1 MPQVLVP
8 QFVHE
13 PGPTI
18 LRQAAEVVYW
28 DEDRPPPRDR
38 LEPAIAGADGLV
50 CQSNCRVDAV
60 LLERATRLRVVSNV
74 AAGYDNIE
82 LAAAT
87 ARGIAVCNTPVPAL
101 HETTADL
108 TLALILAVARRLGE
122 AERYIRAGRWTH
134 WSPQLL
140 VGADVYGRTLG
151 IVGLGRIGQA
161 VARRARG
168 FGMNILYTGRQRREA
183 AERELGATFVGLDEL
198 LRRSDFVSL
207 HVPATA
213 ETRHLIGRPQLDLMA
228 RSSYLINAAR
238 GALVDQAALYEALR
252 DGRIAGAGL
261 DVFDPEPVTAG
272 EPLLTLEN
280 VVAVPHVGGASLP
293 TRQRM
298 AETAARNALAV
309 LAGREPPSCVNP
321 EVLPR

>member
-1 MPQVLVP
+1 VPQVLIP

-18 LRQAAEVVYW
+18 LAQATEVVYW
-28 DEDRPPPRDR
+28 DEDRPPQRDR
-38 LEPAIAGADGLV
+38 LEQAIASADGLV
-50 CQSNCRVDAV
+50 CQSNCRVDAA
-60 LLERATRLRVVSNV
+60 LLGRAPRLRVVSNV
-74 AAGYDNIE
+74 AAGYDNID

-87 ARGIAVCNTPVPAL
+87 AREIAVCNTPVPAL

-108 TLALILAVARRLGE
+108 TFALILAVARRLGE

-168 FGMNILYTGRQRREA
+168 FGMNVLYTGRQRRET
-183 AERELGATFVGLDEL
+183 AERELGATFVGLDDL

-213 ETRHLIGRPQLDLMA
+213 ETRRIIGRPQLELMA
-228 RSSYLINAAR
+228 RSAYLINAAR
-238 GALVDQAALYEALR
+238 GALVDQAALYDALR

-261 DVFDPEPVTAG
+261 DVFDPEPVAAA

-293 TRQRM
+293 TRERM

-309 LAGREPPSCVNP
+309 LAGRQPPSCVNP
-321 EVLPR
+321 GVLRG

>member
-1 MPQVLVP
+1 VSRVLVP

-18 LRQAAEVVYW
+18 LREVVELVYW
-28 DEDRPPPRDR
+28 GEDRPPPGAE
-38 LEPAIAGADGLV
+38 LAAAIADADGLV
-50 CQSNCRVDAV
+50 CQSNCRVDAA
-60 LLERATRLRVVSNV
+60 LLERAPRLRVVSNV

-82 LAAAT
+82 LATAT
-87 ARGIAVCNTPVPAL
+87 ARGVAVCNTPVPAL

-108 TLALILAVARRLGE
+108 TFALILAVARRLGE
-122 AERYIRAGRWTH
+122 AERYLRAGRWAH

-168 FGMNILYTGRQRREA
+168 FGMTILYTARSRREA

-198 LRRSDFVSL
+198 LRQSDFVSL
-207 HVPATA
+207 HVPATI
-213 ETRHLIGRPQLDLMA
+213 ETHQMIGRPQLELMR
-228 RSSYLINAAR
+228 RSAYLINAGR
-238 GALVDQAALYEALR
+238 GALIDQRALYEALR
-252 DGRIAGAGL
+252 AGQIAGAGL
-261 DVFDPEPVTAG
+261 DVFDPEPVAAS

-293 TRQRM
+293 ARQRM

-309 LAGREPPSCVNP
+309 LAGQPPASCVNP
-321 EVLPR
+321 EVLRG

>member
-38 LEPAIAGADGLV
+38 LEQAIAGADGLL
-50 CQSNCRVDAV
+50 CQSNCRVDAA
-60 LLERATRLRVVSNV
+60 LLERAGRLRVVSNV
-74 AAGYDNIE
+74 AAGYDNID

-87 ARGIAVCNTPVPAL
+87 ARRIAVCNTPVPAL

-108 TLALILAVARRLGE
+108 TFALILAVARRLGE

-168 FGMNILYTGRQRREA
+168 FGMNILYTGRGRRQT
-183 AERELGATFVGLDEL
+183 AERELGATFVRLDDL

-213 ETRHLIGRPQLDLMA
+213 ETRHMIGRPQLELMA
-228 RSSYLINAAR
+228 GSAYLINAAR

-252 DGRIAGAGL
+252 GGLIAGAGL
-261 DVFDPEPVTAG
+261 DVFDPEPVAAD

-293 TRQRM
+293 TRERM

-321 EVLPR
+321 EVLPG